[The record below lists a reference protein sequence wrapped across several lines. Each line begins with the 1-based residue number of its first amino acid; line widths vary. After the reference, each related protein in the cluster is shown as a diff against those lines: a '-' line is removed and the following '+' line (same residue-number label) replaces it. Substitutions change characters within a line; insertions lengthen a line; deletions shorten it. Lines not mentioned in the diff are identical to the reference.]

1 MAASVSIDSQ
11 QQFRGFSLSDGHPTA
26 SALVSYDDA
35 SGFYLNGAVSAVE
48 RDSGPHWLG
57 YQANAGFARRLSPV
71 LSLDA
76 GVARSG
82 FDYRYPYPY
91 RGGRWA
97 HYTEAY
103 VGASLR
109 DFTARVSYAPNYYDH
124 GVSTLYA
131 EVEAGFQPAAEWRLS
146 AHAGALTYLDA
157 PAYVDRSARYDWRL
171 AASRQIGRFELHST
185 LSGGGPRKSYVYGL
199 GRSGTAVTVGASLNL

>member
-11 QQFRGFSLSDGHPTA
+11 QRFRGFSLSDGHPTA

-35 SGFYLNGAVSAVE
+35 SGFYLNGSISAVE
-48 RDSGPHWLG
+48 RSGGPKLLG
-57 YQANAGFARRLSPV
+57 YQANAGFARRVSPV

-76 GVARSG
+76 GLVRSA

-91 RGGRWA
+91 EGGRWT

-109 DFTARVSYAPNYYDH
+109 DVTARLSYSPNYYDH

-131 EVEAGFQPAAEWRLS
+131 EMEAGFQPAEEWRLS
-146 AHAGALTYLDA
+146 AHVGALTYLDT

-171 AASRQIGRFELHST
+171 AASRQLGRFEVHST
-185 LSGGGPRKSYVYGL
+185 LSGGGPRNSYVYGL
-199 GRSGTAVTVGASLNL
+199 GRSGTALTVGASLNL